1 MKEVEPLKSTVSA
14 DDVTIVADE
23 SGYVLNIAGI
33 YQDIVTRDWA
43 IQICQ
48 QATQSARVGHVQNS
62 WFNVS
67 SLSDPGILENAV
79 GAALRA
85 DVIVVS
91 IYAADELPIELSVW
105 FDVWLPRRPARVS
118 ALTALIG
125 VTDSLDSES
134 LRTIKS
140 LEAVARKGQLDF
152 IPQERQRPVASLA
165 APTGQPASTT
175 ALALQKRYGP
185 RYDAY
190 YHWR

>member
-1 MKEVEPLKSTVSA
+1 MKEVETLKPTVSV

-23 SGYVLNIAGI
+23 SGYVLNIVGI
-33 YQDIVTRDWA
+33 YQDTVTRDWA

-62 WFNVS
+62 WFNVH
-67 SLSDPGILENAV
+67 SLGDSGVFEDAV

-91 IYAADELPIELSVW
+91 IYAADELPLELCVW
-105 FDVWLPRRPARVS
+105 FEAWLARRPVRVS

-125 VTDSLDSES
+125 VADPLDSES
-134 LRTIKS
+134 LRTIKY
-140 LEAVARKGQLDF
+140 LEGVARKGQLDF
-152 IPQERQRPVASLA
+152 IPQERQRPVVSLGSPA
-165 APTGQPASTT
+165 RQPASTT

-190 YHWR
+190 YRWR